1 MGDFDISQIEISNE
15 LTSPKTRRNYSL
27 ILKNFL
33 IVLTFF
39 GILVSAIF
47 IYSYKYR
54 NRPDDITIGYSDKEG
69 IALVSISDNL
79 GYFTENG
86 IKIDYRNYD
95 DEIDLIQA
103 LSESKID
110 VAFVEDL
117 SLTMVD
123 LDGSDIK
130 IISSVVE
137 AEKYFFVVDT
147 KKGIF
152 DVASLN
158 GHDLGVTDSY
168 KTDYWLENGL
178 SNSGVNKG
186 DINLKTYKPGKL
198 AEELANAKVA
208 GVFAWQPY
216 VYESET
222 FEGSEVQ
229 QIVLPVQKEEGA
241 YTYIVSSQNYIDS
254 NYSDL
259 KNFLISLISSEGYI
273 EQNSDVSIEYLTGEW
288 ATDKKYVSD
297 IFGSYN
303 YKVNITRESKE
314 SLEKRYVWASRKSS
328 NNNQEFQIESLYYY
342 NLLREIDPKRA
353 EF

>member
-1 MGDFDISQIEISNE
+1 MGDFDISQIKNE
-15 LTSPKTRRNYSL
+15 NEQSLPKTSRNYSS
-27 ILKNFL
+27 ILKKFL
-33 IVLTFF
+33 IFLTFL
-39 GILVSAIF
+39 GILLSAIL

-69 IALVSISDNL
+69 IALVNISDHL
-79 GYFTENG
+79 GYFTDNG
-86 IKIDYRNYD
+86 IKIQYRNYD

-110 VAFVEDL
+110 VAFVEDI

-123 LDGSDIK
+123 FDGSAIK
-130 IISSVVE
+130 IISSVLE

-152 DVASLN
+152 DVSSLN
-158 GHDLGVTDSY
+158 GQDLGVSDSY

-198 AEELANAKVA
+198 AEELANAEVA
-208 GVFAWQPY
+208 GVFTWQPY
-216 VYESET
+216 VYESKT

-229 QIVLPVQKEEGA
+229 QIVLPVQKEEGV
-241 YTYIVSSQNYIDS
+241 YTYLISSQNYINS

-259 KNFLISLISSEGYI
+259 KKLLMSLISSEGYI
-273 EQNSDVSIEYLTGEW
+273 EQNSDVSIEFLTGEW
-288 ATDKKYVSD
+288 ATDKNYVSD
-297 IFGSYN
+297 IFGTYN
-303 YKVNITRESKE
+303 YKVNITRESKD
-314 SLEKRYVWASRKSS
+314 SLEKRYEWSSRKSS
-328 NNNQEFQIESLYYY
+328 TNNEQSNIESLYYY

>member
-1 MGDFDISQIEISNE
+1 MGDFDISQIEKENE
-15 LTSPKTRRNYSL
+15 QSSLKTSRHYSS
-27 ILKNFL
+27 ILKKFL
-33 IVLTFF
+33 IFLTIL
-39 GILVSAIF
+39 GIFASAIF

-69 IALVSISDNL
+69 IALVNISDHL
-79 GYFTENG
+79 GYFTDND
-86 IKIDYRNYD
+86 IKIEYRNYD

-123 LDGSDIK
+123 LDDSAIK

-152 DVASLN
+152 DVASLS

-198 AEELANAKVA
+198 AEELANAEVA
-208 GVFAWQPY
+208 GVLVWQPY

-241 YTYIVSSQNYIDS
+241 YTYLVSSQNYIDS

-259 KNFLISLISSEGYI
+259 KNFLISLISSEVYI
-273 EQNSDVSIEYLTGEW
+273 EQNRDVSIEYLTGEW

-314 SLEKRYVWASRKSS
+314 SLDRRYVWSSRKSS